1 LVGVGKPVT
10 VKGRGLGDYM
20 SKTTWIASV
29 ARSVCVV
36 ALFMGA
42 LPAYADTIT
51 GAYTVGGIAVQGGV
65 NFSTTADVL
74 GGTLVFG
81 SGSIFSGITYS
92 FNNQTGLC
100 VNGRC
105 SFGLNTIV
113 SGDNLTYN
121 INLNLST
128 DQYTASGKISK
139 PVRHR
144 HRVQTNAQFSSSY
157 SGKGTDPP
165 SVPEDWGLS
174 DSLGLFALALLAFG
188 VLTRLGVLRTVHP

>member
-1 LVGVGKPVT
+1 
-10 VKGRGLGDYM
+10 M
-20 SKTTWIASV
+20 
-29 ARSVCVV
+29 
-36 ALFMGA
+36 
-42 LPAYADTIT
+42 
-51 GAYTVGGIAVQGGV
+51 
-65 NFSTTADVL
+65 
-74 GGTLVFG
+74 VFG

-100 VNGRC
+100 VNGSC

-139 PVRHR
+139 
-144 HRVQTNAQFSSSY
+144 TNGQFSWSY

-188 VLTRLGVLRTVHP
+188 VLTRLGVLRTVHS